1 MVKIVLI
8 GKKPAAPRP
17 NGRCR
22 ARFVGTAFILHE
34 RRTVMVNRALRA
46 LYELHLKSAQI
57 RTAVGDWTMAVQ
69 RKVFRIEESAEMRVA
84 SSARDAEV
92 SLRHHEFMAEIRALR
107 SLIQPNAPASRETL
121 ERSRAQIAEAQA
133 YKAELDLI
141 HAALRRTRE
150 EAGSLE
156 ARASRSPDIARA
168 SGELEAIVAGT
179 EQATQQVL
187 QAAEDIDQT
196 ASALMAVLKG
206 SYEKGLANDIRDR
219 VVQVF
224 EACNFQDLTGQRVGK
239 VVEILASLEEHVGR
253 LAEIWSRLESFEPAV
268 LADGSDGDDRFLN
281 GPRLNGDAGHS
292 SQSEID
298 GLFD

>member
-1 MVKIVLI
+1 MVKFVLI
-8 GKKPAAPRP
+8 GKKTAARRVC
-17 NGRCR
+17 GRGCTR
-22 ARFVGTAFILHE
+22 IVGSRFILHE
-34 RRTVMVNRALRA
+34 RPWLTVRCVRSMNFILNRFGLEA
-46 LYELHLKSAQI
+46 I
-57 RTAVGDWTMAVQ
+57 FGDRTMAVQ

-84 SSARDAEV
+84 ASSRDAES

-107 SLIQPNAPASRETL
+107 GLIAPHVPTDRDLL

-133 YKAELDLI
+133 YKVELELI
-141 HAALRRTRE
+141 HAALRRTRD
-150 EAGSLE
+150 EAGSLA

-168 SGELEAIVAGT
+168 SGELDAIVAGT

-196 ASALMAVLKG
+196 ASALTAVLKG

-219 VVQVF
+219 VVQIF

-239 VVEILASLEEHVGR
+239 VVEILAYLEEHVGR
-253 LAEIWSRLESFEPAV
+253 LAEIWSRLERFEPIV
-268 LADGSDGDDRFLN
+268 LAEAAAGGDERFLN

-298 GLFD
+298 CLFD

>member
-1 MVKIVLI
+1 
-8 GKKPAAPRP
+8 
-17 NGRCR
+17 
-22 ARFVGTAFILHE
+22 
-34 RRTVMVNRALRA
+34 
-46 LYELHLKSAQI
+46 
-57 RTAVGDWTMAVQ
+57 MAVQ

-84 SSARDAEV
+84 GSARDAES

-107 SLIQPNAPASRETL
+107 SLIAPQAPASRETL
-121 ERSRAQIAEAQA
+121 ERSRAQIAAAQA
-133 YKAELDLI
+133 YKSELELI
-141 HAALRRTRE
+141 HSALRRTRD
-150 EAGSLE
+150 AVGSLE

-168 SGELEAIVAGT
+168 SAELDAIVGGT

-196 ASALMAVLKG
+196 ANALTAVLKS

-219 VVQVF
+219 VVQIF

-239 VVEILASLEEHVGR
+239 VVEILAYLEEHVGR
-253 LAEIWSRLESFEPAV
+253 LAEIWSRLECFEPIV
-268 LADGSDGDDRFLN
+268 LAEAADGDARFLN
-281 GPRLNGDAGHS
+281 GPRLNGDTGHS